1 MRRSSS
7 SSSAPLLS
15 QGPVCVLMCVR
26 TLLPK
31 MAGTTAPVYVKML
44 SSYDSFF
51 IIDTLWQWLVLAITS
66 ANATTPAIDEH
77 IAICLPVLKESNDSA
92 SPEVVRGDI
101 GTSVTGNV
109 GLLNACMKLEKL
121 QFGTQ

>member
-1 MRRSSS
+1 
-7 SSSAPLLS
+7 
-15 QGPVCVLMCVR
+15 
-26 TLLPK
+26 

-101 GTSVTGNV
+101 GTSVTSNV